1 MGPPRWQP
9 CGPWPVQLRLGGY
22 TGAVYVAGE
31 CWREARLE
39 VCPLHGGRSCGFSRH
54 GSYPR
59 VEPPGTR
66 IARFRC
72 PTARVTFSLLPDFLA
87 SRLSGTLDEVEE
99 VVCRTEAAQTVERA
113 ADELRPDIQF
123 PGRVRW
129 VRRRLSAVRSL
140 LVTLVTLMPERLPVA
155 PNLGAVRG
163 HLGTEHALEA
173 LRAEAQPHLAVL
185 RSPLGFLP
193 PPWGG
198 GPRGGHRQ
206 HETGA
211 DPSG

>member
-1 MGPPRWQP
+1 MGSPRLQP
-9 CGPWPVQLRLGGY
+9 REPWPVQLRLVGH
-22 TGAVYVAGE
+22 TSATYVAEEG
-31 CWREARLE
+31 WRKARLE
-39 VCPLHGGRSCGFSRH
+39 VCPLHGDRSCGFSRH
-54 GSYPR
+54 GSYER

-72 PTARVTFSLLPDFLA
+72 PAGRLTFSLLPDFLA

-99 VVCRTEAAQTVERA
+99 VVCRTEAARSVESA
-113 ADELRPDIQF
+113 GDELRPDIEF

-129 VRRRLSAVRSL
+129 VRRRLSAVR
-140 LVTLVTLMPERLPVA
+140 LVLVALVTLMPERLPVA
-155 PNLGAVRG
+155 PELSAVRA
-163 HLGTEHALEA
+163 HLGSEHALEM
-173 LRAEAQPHLAVL
+173 LRGEAQEHLARL

-206 HETGA
+206 HEMGA